1 MCMWEYICTYVH
13 TYLCM
18 LCVCAG
24 EHWGHK
30 QMLDFWELQVGMS
43 CLVWLLETELVS
55 SERAADVPNDPN
67 ISFLILKIM
76 CAMLDIFY

>member
-1 MCMWEYICTYVH
+1 
-13 TYLCM
+13 
-18 LCVCAG
+18 
-24 EHWGHK
+24 
-30 QMLDFWELQVGMS
+30 MLDFWELQVRMS